1 MTDSGAAARAVG
13 DADGIGE
20 GDGVGTIVGLDAAGV
35 GTIVGLDAAGLGP
48 GEGEAGV
55 IGVGVV
61 ATTVFDPSGATVSSA
76 FAVETPVIAR
86 PIAITIVVIE
96 ARILFMTCSWVREIY
111 VGLWQG
117 APHGCLFALRGA
129 GTAVMQTS
137 GASVRLGNR
146 LGSGREIREMQRNV
160 DFGFTKLR

>member
-1 MTDSGAAARAVG
+1 MRAVG
-13 DADGIGE
+13 DADGVGE
-20 GDGVGTIVGLDAAGV
+20 GDGVGTIIGLDASGVGTIVGLDAAGV
-35 GTIVGLDAAGLGP
+35 GA
-48 GEGEAGV
+48 GEGEA
-55 IGVGVV
+55 GVGVV
-61 ATTVFDPSGATVSSA
+61 ATTVFDTSGATVSSA

-117 APHGCLFALRGA
+117 APHSCLFALRGA
-129 GTAVMQTS
+129 GAAVMQTS

-146 LGSGREIREMQRNV
+146 LGSGREIREVQRSV
-160 DFGFTKLR
+160 DFGFRLLR

>member
-35 GTIVGLDAAGLGP
+35 GTIVGLDAAGLGT
-48 GEGEAGV
+48 GEGEA
-55 IGVGVV
+55 GVGVV

-146 LGSGREIREMQRNV
+146 LGSGRAIREIQRNV